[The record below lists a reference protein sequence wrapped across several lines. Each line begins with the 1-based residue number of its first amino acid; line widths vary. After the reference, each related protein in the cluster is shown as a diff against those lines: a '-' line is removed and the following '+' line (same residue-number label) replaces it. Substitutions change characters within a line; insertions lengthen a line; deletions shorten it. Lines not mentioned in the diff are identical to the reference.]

1 MAGEGSLDAINT
13 YDNQQVTIGKGF
25 SLKYISDHQPRHDI
39 GILILEY
46 NIKDSAD
53 FKNTL
58 LEVGLY
64 IIDGS
69 IVHKNQ

>member
-1 MAGEGSLDAINT
+1 M
-13 YDNQQVTIGKGF
+13 
-25 SLKYISDHQPRHDI
+25 KYISDHQPRHDI

-69 IVHKNQ
+69 IVYKKTNEKLLLKGNDAMIGFKWNKMFYLL